1 MTNELEKGKKKV
13 DDLNFKKQKQ
23 FSFEDFRDTEILKED
38 IKNNDLFEETKMEE
52 TNDIIEESSEE
63 NKVNNIESFEES
75 KNLYNNFDNKVDT
88 SEEDSNN
95 EM

>member
-1 MTNELEKGKKKV
+1 M
-13 DDLNFKKQKQ
+13 NFKKQKQ